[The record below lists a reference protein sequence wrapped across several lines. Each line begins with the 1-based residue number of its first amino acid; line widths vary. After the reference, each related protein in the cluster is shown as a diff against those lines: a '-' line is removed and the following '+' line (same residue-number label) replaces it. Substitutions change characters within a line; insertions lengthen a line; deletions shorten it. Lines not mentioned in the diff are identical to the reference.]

1 MLDDKNGRTGCGGTT
16 LLIEPLRK
24 ATLGGQ
30 PYARPALIQSRL
42 GDLLDLPREKI
53 LELIRIRDRNAPGY
67 VPSECLVYLLRAA
80 RTDNREQWFNTLYGE
95 LLERVLRRLPK
106 ADSSDGV
113 TRSLKNE
120 AIRDDV
126 LGRMSELIT
135 ADRSDYSLTLDYFE
149 IRFDSAL
156 ANLKKDAQ
164 DRAWRHENRSETL
177 EFNGRTGELPHDVE
191 RAAGSFDPLDSDR
204 LDDTVYRS
212 RLYEAIDAL
221 PKEQS
226 RIIHMLL
233 EGFPIDSKEP
243 SVVTISSTL
252 GRAEKTVRTYRDKA
266 YATLRD
272 VLGDG
277 ADK

>member
-1 MLDDKNGRTGCGGTT
+1 M
-16 LLIEPLRK
+16 IEPLRK
-24 ATLGGQ
+24 RTLDGQ

-42 GDLLDLPREKI
+42 GALLELPREKI
-53 LELIRIRDRNAPGY
+53 LELIRIRDQNAPGY

-80 RTDNREQWFNTLYGE
+80 RRDNREQWFNALYGE

-113 TRSLKNE
+113 TRSFKNE
-120 AIRDDV
+120 AIRDDI
-126 LGRMSELIT
+126 LGRMGELIA
-135 ADRSDYSLTLDYFE
+135 ADRSGYSLTLDYFE

-164 DRAWRHENRSETL
+164 DRAWRYENRNETL
-177 EFNGRTGELPHDVE
+177 EFDGRTGEFPHDVE
-191 RAAGSFDPLDSDR
+191 RAAGSFDPLDPDR

-243 SVVTISSTL
+243 GVVTISNTL
-252 GRAEKTVRTYRDKA
+252 GRVEKTVRTYRDKA

>member
-1 MLDDKNGRTGCGGTT
+1 M
-16 LLIEPLRK
+16 IEPLRK
-24 ATLGGQ
+24 TTLDGQ
-30 PYARPALIQSRL
+30 PYARPTLIQSRL
-42 GDLLDLPREKI
+42 GDLLKQPREKI
-53 LELIRIRDRNAPGY
+53 LEVARIRDRNAPGY
-67 VPSECLVYLLRAA
+67 VPSECLVHLLRAA
-80 RTDNREQWFNTLYGE
+80 RRDNREQWFNVLYGE
-95 LLERVLRRLPK
+95 LLERILRQLPK
-106 ADSSDGV
+106 ADSSDGI

-120 AIRDDV
+120 AIRDGI
-126 LGRMSELIT
+126 LGRVGELIA
-135 ADRSDYSLTLDYFE
+135 ADRSDYSLALDYFE

-164 DRAWRHENRSETL
+164 NRAWRQENRNETL
-177 EFNGRTGELPHDVE
+177 EFDDRTGELPADIE
-191 RAAGSFDPLDSDR
+191 RAAGSFDPLDADR
-204 LDDTVYRS
+204 LDDTAYRS

-243 SVVTISSTL
+243 GVVTISSTL
-252 GRAEKTVRTYRDKA
+252 ERVEKTIRTYRDKA
-266 YATLRD
+266 YATLRE

>member
-1 MLDDKNGRTGCGGTT
+1 M
-16 LLIEPLRK
+16 IEPLRK
-24 ATLGGQ
+24 RTLDGQ
-30 PYARPALIQSRL
+30 PYARPVLIQSRL
-42 GDLLDLPREKI
+42 GALLELPREKI

-80 RTDNREQWFNTLYGE
+80 RRDNREQWFNALYGK

-113 TRSLKNE
+113 TRSFKNE
-120 AIRDDV
+120 TIRDDI
-126 LGRMSELIT
+126 LGRMGELIA
-135 ADRSDYSLTLDYFE
+135 ADRSGYSLTLDYFE

-164 DRAWRHENRSETL
+164 DRAWRHEKRNETL
-177 EFNGRTGELPHDVE
+177 EFDGRTGELPHDVE
-191 RAAGSFDPLDSDR
+191 RAAGSFDPLDPDR

-243 SVVTISSTL
+243 DVVTISNTL
-252 GRAEKTVRTYRDKA
+252 GRVEKTVRTYRDKA